1 LLRVAVPR
9 GKDDWIRVD
18 LSPGEE
24 ALARRIKS
32 EDGAEGGKVSSGRA
46 AGCDAP
52 GCGERRKY
60 RSTKRFEAGGCSVEH
75 LKLVNERLAAGG
87 A

>member
-1 LLRVAVPR
+1 MRVAAPR
-9 GKDDWIRVD
+9 GKEDWIRVD

-24 ALARRIKS
+24 SLARQIKS
-32 EDGAEGGKVSSGRA
+32 EDGAEAGKGSSGGA

-75 LKLVNERLAAGG
+75 LKLVNERLAAEG